1 MSSYH
6 ELIVSQIQQD
16 RQRLANPR
24 ISRGAQHEVSTEAV
38 AQHVNTRKKIKM
50 ERKYSIVRQ
59 IVARCQNVLATVFG
73 RQAMAQR

>member
-24 ISRGAQHEVSTEAV
+24 ISAGAQYEVSTEAV

-50 ERKYSIVRQ
+50 ERKFSMVRQ
-59 IVARCQNVLATVFG
+59 IVARCQNALATVFG